1 MLAGN
6 SQGNITAVSRNS
18 PEDFRRFLECSLDPA
33 ERHGLVLSLR
43 AGGLCPLFIHSL
55 VLGSLIVQDHDPLGE
70 GRRFE

>member
-33 ERHGLVLSLR
+33 ERRGLVLSLR